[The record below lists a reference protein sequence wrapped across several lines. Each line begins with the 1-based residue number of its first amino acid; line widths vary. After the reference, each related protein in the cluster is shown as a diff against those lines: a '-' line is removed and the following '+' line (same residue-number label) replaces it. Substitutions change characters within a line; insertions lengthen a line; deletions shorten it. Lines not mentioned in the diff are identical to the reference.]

1 MKKNNNKS
9 WLNLNSCNWWLLKL
23 GWDVGRGWLEVL
35 EESELEDADL
45 AVDDDLGT
53 SDLGLNKNTKQYIK
67 KQIIK

>member
-1 MKKNNNKS
+1 M
-9 WLNLNSCNWWLLKL
+9 
-23 GWDVGRGWLEVL
+23 GRGWLEVL

-45 AVDDDLGT
+45 AVEDDLGT